1 MLVLINQRASGFNRL
16 LRDTS
21 RVKIF
26 LVKLNPATE
35 NARNLQKIIYQD
47 DKVPGLTPNDGSRFL
62 LDRMFIFLE
71 IQKLDRICNGRER
84 IAKLMGNHGQKLV
97 LATMQVGQRF
107 GLGRRSFQL
116 CSFSHVSNI
125 ALNYSPM
132 IFLIEVADK
141 LNFPPLPAL
150 AFEWQMMIAD
160 ITLLLQLLKRG
171 FALVDILKQSYLPKF
186 LAGQLVRSIT
196 QQLLN
201 VRVRV
206 GNLSSGCIEYED
218 AVSGRLKE
226 AAISNF

>member
-1 MLVLINQRASGFNRL
+1 
-16 LRDTS
+16 
-21 RVKIF
+21 
-26 LVKLNPATE
+26 
-35 NARNLQKIIYQD
+35 
-47 DKVPGLTPNDGSRFL
+47 
-62 LDRMFIFLE
+62 
-71 IQKLDRICNGRER
+71 
-84 IAKLMGNHGQKLV
+84 
-97 LATMQVGQRF
+97 
-107 GLGRRSFQL
+107 
-116 CSFSHVSNI
+116 
-125 ALNYSPM
+125 M